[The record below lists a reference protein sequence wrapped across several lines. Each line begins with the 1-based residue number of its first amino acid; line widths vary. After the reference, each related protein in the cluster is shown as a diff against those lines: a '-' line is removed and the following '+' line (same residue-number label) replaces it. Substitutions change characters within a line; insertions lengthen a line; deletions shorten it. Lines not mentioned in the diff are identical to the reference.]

1 MHAGMPLLSHA
12 EQQEAAD
19 RIHQLMEQGM
29 SSGEAIARVAQ
40 EIREKHQGAQ
50 VAVLFDDDDEDEQHE
65 AARRRRGMTMLKKT
79 KTIDVIGAAQAA
91 P

>member
-40 EIREKHQGAQ
+40 EIREQHQGAQ
-50 VAVLFDDDDEDEQHE
+50 VAVLFDDEDEQQ
-65 AARRRRGMTMLKKT
+65 
-79 KTIDVIGAAQAA
+79 DAA
-91 P
+91 PEASRDDDAEEDEDY

>member
-40 EIREKHQGAQ
+40 EIREKHQG
-50 VAVLFDDDDEDEQHE
+50 
-65 AARRRRGMTMLKKT
+65 
-79 KTIDVIGAAQAA
+79 
-91 P
+91 

>member
-50 VAVLFDDDDEDEQHE
+50 VAVLFDDEDEQHE
-65 AARRRRGMTMLKKT
+65 AELE
-79 KTIDVIGAAQAA
+79 A
-91 P
+91 PQDDDAEEEDEDY

>member
-40 EIREKHQGAQ
+40 EIREQHQGAQ
-50 VAVLFDDDDEDEQHE
+50 VAVLFDDEDEQQ
-65 AARRRRGMTMLKKT
+65 
-79 KTIDVIGAAQAA
+79 DAA
-91 P
+91 PEASWDDDAEEDEDY

>member
-50 VAVLFDDDDEDEQHE
+50 VAVLFDDDDEDEQHD
-65 AARRRRGMTMLKKT
+65 AAPGRRGMTMLKKT
-79 KTIDVIGAAQAA
+79 KTIDVIGAA
-91 P
+91 

>member
-1 MHAGMPLLSHA
+1 MLAGMPSLSHL

-40 EIREKHQGAQ
+40 EIREKHQGDQ
-50 VAVLFDDDDEDEQHE
+50 VSVMFDDEDDDEEYQERPEDQGDDDSEEEDENY
-65 AARRRRGMTMLKKT
+65 
-79 KTIDVIGAAQAA
+79 
-91 P
+91 

>member
-29 SSGEAIARVAQ
+29 SSGKPLLA
-40 EIREKHQGAQ
+40 
-50 VAVLFDDDDEDEQHE
+50 L
-65 AARRRRGMTMLKKT
+65 RRKFVKASGRSGCGTVR
-79 KTIDVIGAAQAA
+79 
-91 P
+91 

>member
-50 VAVLFDDDDEDEQHE
+50 VAVLFDEDDEDEQH
-65 AARRRRGMTMLKKT
+65 
-79 KTIDVIGAAQAA
+79 DAA
-91 P
+91 PKASRDDDAEEDEDY

>member
-40 EIREKHQGAQ
+40 EIREKHQGAHA
-50 VAVLFDDDDEDEQHE
+50 AVLFDDEDEQQ
-65 AARRRRGMTMLKKT
+65 
-79 KTIDVIGAAQAA
+79 DAA
-91 P
+91 PEASRDDDAEEDEDY